1 MAWNT
6 KNVIREEE
14 ILNPLDI
21 SPERKTKLEAEE
33 NERNRQFTT
42 ELLKYRSEQL
52 TIIKVNGVIS
62 NHAETK
68 LEIHVKRY
76 VNEQNYCVDILLA
89 DNIITVYPDKL
100 QEALNIMCE
109 LDFIKHNLS
118 VLVDKLT
125 GRIKNILNMDYVQE
139 AWIQYKQKVYEKY
152 AFVKTSDVKTKL
164 DAFIHTAEAQITEKD
179 ILLDFETR
187 PFFDLF
193 FDRYLVNS
201 YIDTAPYSKQYC
213 SQLFNN
219 KPVQMN
225 GTRKVIHETPMAIT
239 IVKEVKLDKKNT
251 SMVEFENLYNQQY
264 KPTVGYKFSDYNFE
278 HKTEII
284 LNPVERIVEAATMVI
299 NENVQNNIELFID
312 YKLRRIP

>member
-1 MAWNT
+1 MASNKQT
-6 KNVIREEE
+6 IANEEE
-14 ILNPLDI
+14 ILNPFNI
-21 SPERKTKLEAEE
+21 SPERRAKIEAEE
-33 NERNRQFTT
+33 KERDKQFTT

-52 TIIKVNGVIS
+52 TVIKVNGIIN

-68 LEIHVKRY
+68 VEIHAKRY
-76 VNEQNYCVDILLA
+76 VTQSNYCVDLLLT
-89 DNIITVYPDKL
+89 DSIITVYPDQL
-100 QEALNIMCE
+100 QEALNLMCE
-109 LDFIKHNLS
+109 LDFIKHNVS
-118 VLVDKLT
+118 VVIDKLT

-139 AWIQYKQKVYEKY
+139 AWIQYKQKFYEKY
-152 AFVKTSDVKTKL
+152 AFVKTPDVKTKL
-164 DAFIHTAEAQITEKD
+164 DAFINNAEAQMTEKD

-201 YIDTAPYSKQYC
+201 YIDTTPYSKQYC

-225 GTRKVIHETPMAIT
+225 GTKKVIHETPVAIT

-284 LNPVERIVEAATMVI
+284 LNPVERIVETASMNI
-299 NENVQNNIELFID
+299 NENIQNNIELFID
-312 YKLRRIP
+312 YKLRRIQ